1 MQLSRLIRN
10 RRGSAA
16 VEFALIFPVVM
27 LLYYGM
33 AEGTQA
39 LLANRRVGFI
49 ATGVGDL
56 AAQRTQLN
64 KAQIADIFNIS
75 VAALKPFPTEQLGM
89 RLTSIEI
96 NANGVPTQRWTQAHG
111 AAVGDANFSDITETT
126 VGAAFIRAETIYT
139 YQTPFGRIFPTA
151 FTFKHKMDLRPR
163 GGVAVVLLD

>member
-1 MQLSRLIRN
+1 MLNRLSRD

-16 VEFALIFPVVM
+16 VEFALILPLVLV
-27 LLYYGM
+27 LYYGM

-39 LLANRRVGFI
+39 LLANRRVSSI
-49 ATGVGDL
+49 TTAVGDL
-56 AAQRTQLN
+56 TAQRTQLT

-75 VAALKPFPTEQLGM
+75 VAAMKPFPTEKLGM

-96 NANGVPTQRWTQAHG
+96 NANGVPTQRWTEAHG

-151 FTFKHKMDLRPR
+151 FTFKHKKDLRPR
-163 GGVAVVLLD
+163 GGVAVVRLD